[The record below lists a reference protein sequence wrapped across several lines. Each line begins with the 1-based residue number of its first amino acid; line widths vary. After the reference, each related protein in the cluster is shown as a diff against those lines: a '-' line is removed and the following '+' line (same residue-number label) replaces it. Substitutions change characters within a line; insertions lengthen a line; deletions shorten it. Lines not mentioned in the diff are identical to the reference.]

1 MFLKVFTLS
10 LFSLLILEGENKWYS
25 KFLETMY
32 EDKGVRFNASID
44 QKQFDLS
51 SEVLAYVEVVDS
63 RRLLIEIDQE
73 TIVLSGDTIKTYNKE
88 TSQLIIDKLIDND
101 VGIFSLLSGN
111 MREVNI
117 TKAESINNII
127 RINFSLLSQGYNGF
141 IDILKSGEPKRMRLS
156 YSNDQFIDI
165 TITNFEIGNIYKYY
179 GFNPNPKEII
189 NLYE

>member
-1 MFLKVFTLS
+1 MLLKVFTLS
-10 LFSLLILEGENKWYS
+10 LFPLFILEGENKWYS

-32 EDKGVRFNASID
+32 KDKGVSFNASID
-44 QKQFDLS
+44 QKQYDLS

-63 RRLLIEIDQE
+63 RHLLIEIDQE
-73 TIVLSGDTIKTYNKE
+73 TIVLSGDTIQTYNKE

-101 VGIFSLLSGN
+101 VSIFSLLSGN

-117 TKAESINNII
+117 TKTESINNII

-165 TITNFEIGNIYKYY
+165 IITNFEIGNISKYN
-179 GFNPNPKEII
+179 GFNPYPKEII

>member
-10 LFSLLILEGENKWYS
+10 LFSFLILEGENKWYS

-44 QKQFDLS
+44 QKQYDLS

-117 TKAESINNII
+117 TKAEPINNTI

-165 TITNFEIGNIYKYY
+165 TITNFEIGNISKYY
-179 GFNPNPKEII
+179 GFNPNPKETI

>member
-44 QKQFDLS
+44 QKQYDLS

-179 GFNPNPKEII
+179 GFNPNPKETI

>member
-1 MFLKVFTLS
+1 MLLKVFTLS
-10 LFSLLILEGENKWYS
+10 LLPFLILEGENKWYT
-25 KFLETMY
+25 KFLETMHK
-32 EDKGVRFNASID
+32 DIGVSFNASID
-44 QKQFDLS
+44 QKQYDLS
-51 SEVLAYVEVVDS
+51 SEVLAYVEVIDF

-73 TIVLSGDTIKTYNKE
+73 TIVLSGDTIQTYNKK
-88 TSQLIIDKLIDND
+88 TSQLIIDKLIEND
-101 VGIFSLLSGN
+101 FGIFSLLSGN

-117 TKAESINNII
+117 TNAESINNII

-165 TITNFEIGNIYKYY
+165 TITNFEIGNISKYN
-179 GFNPNPKEII
+179 GFNPKPKETI

>member
-1 MFLKVFTLS
+1 MLLKVFTLS
-10 LFSLLILEGENKWYS
+10 LFPLFILEGENKWYS

-32 EDKGVRFNASID
+32 KDKGVSFNASID
-44 QKQFDLS
+44 QKQYDLS

-63 RRLLIEIDQE
+63 RHLLIEIDQE
-73 TIVLSGDTIKTYNKE
+73 TIVLSGDTIQTYNKE

-101 VGIFSLLSGN
+101 VSIFSLLSGN

-117 TKAESINNII
+117 TKTESINNII

-165 TITNFEIGNIYKYY
+165 TITNFEIGNISKYN
-179 GFNPNPKEII
+179 GFNPYPKEII

>member
-44 QKQFDLS
+44 QKQYDLS

-117 TKAESINNII
+117 TKAEPINNII